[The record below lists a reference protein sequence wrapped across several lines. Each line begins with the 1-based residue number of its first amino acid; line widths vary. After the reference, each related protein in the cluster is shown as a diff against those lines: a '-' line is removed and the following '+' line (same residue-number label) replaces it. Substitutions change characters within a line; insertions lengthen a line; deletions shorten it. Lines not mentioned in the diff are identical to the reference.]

1 MKKILLKLMT
11 AILAVAMITGTV
23 ASCALFEI
31 DTDRDLERAVAVVNI
46 DKGLSKKYGI
56 SGEGENIYKRE
67 LIAGYMSYG
76 YIYVQSYGYS
86 VSDTYSIILDNL
98 INNKIIMQY
107 ARGEL
112 AKNNYELE
120 SQNDVIDAIIEQY
133 GENMLAVLASDS
145 MIQAY
150 NEKWTKG
157 KKDAEIV
164 YGSKEYL
171 ADLAKEVKALK
182 GKKVTVND
190 PLFRFLDYDAVLT
203 SVASTIDSVN
213 SLIES
218 FMEDDHAHEHEDIA
232 YSVRTTPT
240 MDEDEDEE
248 LTESERAKL
257 EAKAIKLDSKDRK
270 VALAK
275 AYDRFVEIGLVDSHE
290 QYEVTDSVSILNL
303 TYFRSALVGTLESEV
318 ITKFEDLLRDQ
329 NSLNAEEDAEQL
341 WNSYLKLAETQ
352 KDQYENNSASLE
364 SALSAISDSTFV
376 TYNPGTGY
384 GYVSHILIN
393 FDAETKAKIED
404 EVAAYV
410 EAHGAITED
419 QIQAITDSYV
429 DEIVAR
435 DLRASW
441 VQSGYGVLEGDQ
453 TIRFTKDYVYNT
465 DSDLAVYHGTYERV
479 SAHEEEDED
488 GNTLLSFNYFG
499 VKPTDISFADFNT
512 IVNNVIGKTVTFNTV
527 DAVEYSEELKN
538 RFEDLKFAF
547 SSDEGN
553 FNKYLGYLY
562 SPETSDEQYVSAFA
576 KAAAEVCDVENGGG
590 AGAYKMFVSY
600 EYGLH
605 IVLCTKMVNE
615 LIYTL
620 DAEGKAQFIADL
632 LAEGTVAYNF
642 LEATNALLENSVISK
657 LANTYIQQGLS
668 VEGVVVKNEKVY
680 KDLIEV
686 EDK

>member
-11 AILAVAMITGTV
+11 VILAVAMITGTL

-31 DTDRDLERAVAVVNI
+31 DNDRDLERAVAVVNI

-67 LIAGYMSYG
+67 LIAGYISYG
-76 YIYVQSYGYS
+76 YMYVQSYGYTP
-86 VSDTYSIILDNL
+86 SDAYSLILDNL

-112 AKNNYELE
+112 AKNSYELE
-120 SQNDVIDAIIEQY
+120 SKDAVIDAIIAQY

-157 KKDAEIV
+157 KKDDEIV

-171 ADLAKEVKALK
+171 AGLAKEVKALK
-182 GKKVTVND
+182 GKAVTVND
-190 PLFRFLDYDAVLT
+190 PLFRFLDYDAVLK
-203 SVASTIDSVN
+203 SVAGTIDSVN
-213 SLIES
+213 SLIET
-218 FMEDDHAHEHEDIA
+218 FMEEDDVHEHENIA
-232 YSVRTTPT
+232 YTVRTTPT
-240 MDEDEDEE
+240 MDEEDPTDEE
-248 LTESERAKL
+248 KAEENKKL
-257 EAKAIKLDSKDRK
+257 EAKAIKLDTKDRK

-275 AYDRFVEIGLVDSHE
+275 AYERFIDLGLIDTHE
-290 QYEVTDSVSILNL
+290 KYEVTDAISILNL
-303 TYFRSALVGTLESEV
+303 TYFRSALLSTLESEV
-318 ITKFEDLLRDQ
+318 ITKFEDYLRDEH
-329 NSLNAEEDAEQL
+329 SLKAPDEDGENDAEKL
-341 WNSYLKLAETQ
+341 WASYLKLAETQ
-352 KDQYENNSASLE
+352 KGQYENDSASLE

-384 GYVSHILIN
+384 GYVSHFLVQ
-393 FDAETKAKIED
+393 FEEETKAKIAED
-404 EVAAYV
+404 INDYV
-410 EAHGAITED
+410 EEHGAITAAKKQE
-419 QIQAITDSYV
+419 IADSYV
-429 DEIVAR
+429 SEIVAR

-441 VQSGYGVLEGDQ
+441 VQSGYGVLEGNQ
-453 TIRFTKDYVYNT
+453 TIRFTDDYVYT
-465 DSDLAVYHGTYERV
+465 DVLAYYNGTYERAE
-479 SAHEEEDED
+479 SHEEEDED

-499 VKPTDISFADFNT
+499 VKPNDISYSDFNT
-512 IVNNVIGKTVTFNTV
+512 IVNSVIGETVVFNTV
-527 DAVEYSEELKN
+527 GQVAYNDELKN

-547 SSDEGN
+547 STDEGN
-553 FNKYLGYLY
+553 FNSYLGYLY
-562 SPETSDEQYVSAFA
+562 SPETSATQYVSAFA
-576 KAAAEVCDVENGGG
+576 TAAQEVCAMG
-590 AGAYKMFVSY
+590 AGAYKMFVSE

-620 DAEGKAQFIADL
+620 DDAGRAKFVADL
-632 LAEGTVAYNF
+632 AEEGTVAYNF

-680 KDLIEV
+680 KDLIQPE
-686 EDK
+686 EK